1 MKAHAQAWRIG
12 LFALGGLGLL
22 AAAVVAVF
30 GLRVFQAQEAAVLH
44 FAGSVHGL
52 QIGAPVVF
60 RGVRVGGVQQIGLA
74 LVGGRP
80 AVPVQVRLDRQAL
93 LALAEP
99 GTADPLPALL
109 RQGLVA
115 QLATQSLL
123 TGQLYVDLDLAAGT
137 AGPAPTAVGPIPV
150 IPTRAAPLDAWR
162 EQLAGIDLARL
173 ATELSQTLAATRA
186 LVAGASLQPPL
197 AELSRAAA
205 TLTALAQTLQQ
216 RLPPLA
222 DAAQGSLREAGDAS
236 RRVAMA
242 ADRVGA
248 AAQQADRLLAPE
260 SALVGSVRAAA
271 DELAR
276 SASALREATASEAP
290 TVQGLQRALGDVS
303 RAARAVRALAEQIEE
318 QPQSLIRG
326 KAVP

>member
-1 MKAHAQAWRIG
+1 MKTHAQAWRTG

-30 GLRVFQAQEAAVLH
+30 GLRVFQPQDGAVLH

-60 RGVRVGGVQQIGLA
+60 RGVRLGGVQQIEVA
-74 LVGGRP
+74 LVAGQP
-80 AVPVQVRLDRQAL
+80 AVPVRVNLDRQAL
-93 LALAEP
+93 QALAGPDE
-99 GTADPLPALL
+99 ADPLQRLL

-123 TGQLYVDLDLAAGT
+123 TGQLYVDLDLDVAAAT
-137 AGPAPTAVGPIPV
+137 PATAVASNLPV
-150 IPTRAAPLDAWR
+150 IPTRTAPLDALR
-162 EQLAGIDLARL
+162 AQLAGIDLVRL
-173 ATELSQTLAATRA
+173 AAELSQTLAATRA

-205 TLTALAQTLQQ
+205 ALTQLAQTLQQ
-216 RLPPLA
+216 RLPLLA
-222 DAAQGSLREAGDAS
+222 DAAQGSLRDAGDAS
-236 RRVAMA
+236 RRVAVA

-248 AAQQADRLLAPE
+248 AALQAERLLAPD
-260 SALVGSVRAAA
+260 STLVGSVRVAA

-276 SASALREATASEAP
+276 SAAALRDATASEAP
-290 TVQGLQRALGDVS
+290 TVQGLQRAIGDVS